1 MFTAVVLS
9 LLMSAEDADWAPPP
23 TEAET
28 AAAASLTDAAGAGEE
43 AIKTA
48 AADALAQLGEGNPSS
63 SVLKEAA
70 ASGKADDAKRAAE
83 SLTFRPRAEAPL
95 AVGYPN
101 PTRVHAIE
109 VKTLPAYRMATTSME
124 GENEN
129 RAFWNLFGHIQKE
142 GIAMTAPVRMDYDG
156 QSADET
162 SMAFLYREQF
172 RVLFLNKRNALIA
185 DEVLHEG
192 TVDHTPA
199 YPREVI
205 RRAIKLS
212 ATALLLVHNHPSG
225 DPTPSR
231 ADVEMTKQ
239 IIDAGKPLGIAV
251 HDHIIMGRDGHASLK
266 GLQLI

>member
-162 SMAFLYREQF
+162 SMAFLYREPTMGTLGSDQSLPVEVVEVPEQTVVSTGLRGRDEPQRIQEAAARLRAWIESHGGYEIAGTLQVNGYNAPMTPVEERIVEVQF
-172 RVLFLNKRNALIA
+172 
-185 DEVLHEG
+185 
-192 TVDHTPA
+192 P
-199 YPREVI
+199 VI
-205 RRAIKLS
+205 RK
-212 ATALLLVHNHPSG
+212 
-225 DPTPSR
+225 
-231 ADVEMTKQ
+231 
-239 IIDAGKPLGIAV
+239 
-251 HDHIIMGRDGHASLK
+251 
-266 GLQLI
+266 